1 MAFGGARVAEYAKAR
16 VRRASLLRSEDF
28 QLLLEQP
35 SVGDIA
41 VQLGKSAYASVLK
54 GHVLESMRR
63 SELEFLL
70 SVSVLAEG
78 VAFRHYAGLGDRRLL
93 DLWLENFDIELIK
106 DHLQVRI
113 KTSAWGDYLDPDKM
127 LRLVSD
133 FRLTLADQE
142 KLSSSTNLKDV
153 LMSVKNEPLRAA
165 LMEAVRGKESVFAA
179 EGEDFQRAAFA
190 LSMVL
195 DRYYLDSI
203 YTAAVKLGG
212 NEGRMMRM
220 LVGTRVDLTNLYW
233 IYRARRF
240 FSMSPEESLTLI
252 MKARY
257 RLDFGLLTKVAFADP
272 RAMGAALA
280 GTPYAQ
286 IFDVQGKTSE
296 SGGSRSTALQS
307 TALHEVE
314 VERNIYKL
322 LFAAAE
328 RVFLSGALG
337 FQNVAAYLMLKELEV
352 RDLVAVV
359 EMVRYGFDK
368 NKIGSILVRT
378 FGKEN

>member
-1 MAFGGARVAEYAKAR
+1 
-16 VRRASLLRSEDF
+16 
-28 QLLLEQP
+28 LEQP

-106 DHLQVRI
+106 DHLQVCI
-113 KTSAWGDYLDPDKM
+113 KTSVWGDYLDPGKM
-127 LRLVSD
+127 LRLVSG
-133 FRLTLADQE
+133 FHLTLADQE

-153 LMSVKNEPLRAA
+153 LMSVKNEPLRTA
-165 LMEAVRGKESVFAA
+165 LMEAIRGKESVFA
-179 EGEDFQRAAFA
+179 EDGEDFQRAVFA
-190 LSMVL
+190 LGMVL
-195 DRYYLDSI
+195 DRYYLDNI
-203 YTAAVKLGG
+203 YTVAAELGG

-240 FSMSPEESLTLI
+240 FGMSPEESLTLI

-257 RLDFGLLTKVAFADP
+257 RLDFGLLTKAAFADP
-272 RAMGAALA
+272 LAMGAALA

-286 IFDVQGKTSE
+286 VFDVRD
-296 SGGSRSTALQS
+296 GSSKSTALRS

-314 VERNIYKL
+314 VERNINKL

-368 NKIGSILVRT
+368 NKIGLILVRT

>member
-1 MAFGGARVAEYAKAR
+1 MALGGACVAEYAKAR
-16 VRRASLLRSEDF
+16 VRRASLLRNEDF
-28 QLLLEQP
+28 RLLLEQS

-54 GHVLESMRR
+54 GYALESMRR
-63 SELEFLL
+63 AELEFLL

-78 VAFRHYAGLGDRRLL
+78 VAFRHYASLDDRRLL
-93 DLWLENFDIELIK
+93 DLWLENFDIELVK
-106 DHLQVRI
+106 DHLQVHM
-113 KTSAWGDYLDPDKM
+113 KASVWGDYLDPGKM

-142 KLSSSTNLKDV
+142 KLSCSANVKDV
-153 LMSVKNEPLRAA
+153 LMSVRNEPLRTA
-165 LMEAVRGKESVFAA
+165 LMEVIRGKESAFAA
-179 EGEDFQRAAFA
+179 ESDDFQRTAFA
-190 LSMVL
+190 LGMVL
-195 DRYYLDSI
+195 DRYYLDNL
-203 YTAAVKLGG
+203 YAVALKLGG

-233 IYRARRF
+233 LYRARRF
-240 FSMSPEESLTLI
+240 FGMSPEESLTLI

-257 RLDFGLLTKVAFADP
+257 RLDFRLLTKAAFAEP
-272 RAMGAALA
+272 SAIAAALA
-280 GTPYAQ
+280 ETPYAQ
-286 IFDVQGKTSE
+286 VFGASQN
-296 SGGSRSTALQS
+296 TAS
-307 TALHEVE
+307 AALYEVE
-314 VERNIYKL
+314 VARNIYKF

-368 NKIGSILVRT
+368 NKIGLVLVRT
-378 FGKEN
+378 FGREN